1 MPRARLRAAGAATLV
16 LGLTGLIAHEA
27 AARESGRAAATVRVT
42 EKEFT
47 LKPSPTSAKP
57 GQVTFVV
64 KNAGKLDHEFVVLKT
79 NLAPAKLPSKG
90 TKAAEPGR
98 VGKIPKFKPGVTKRL
113 ALNLKAGKYVLICN
127 VPTHYRAGQRAG
139 FRVG

>member
-1 MPRARLRAAGAATLV
+1 VPIARLRAAGAASLILV
-16 LGLTGLIAHEA
+16 LTALAAHEA
-27 AARESGRAAATVRVT
+27 VARESGGAKATVRVT

-47 LKPSPTSAKP
+47 LKPAPASAPP
-57 GQVTFVV
+57 GPVTFVV
-64 KNAGKLDHEFVVLKT
+64 RNAGRLDHEFVVLKT
-79 NLAPAKLPSKG
+79 NVAPSRLPERG

-113 ALNLKAGKYVLICN
+113 TLNLKAGKYVLICN
-127 VPTHYRAGQRAG
+127 VPTHYKAGQRSA